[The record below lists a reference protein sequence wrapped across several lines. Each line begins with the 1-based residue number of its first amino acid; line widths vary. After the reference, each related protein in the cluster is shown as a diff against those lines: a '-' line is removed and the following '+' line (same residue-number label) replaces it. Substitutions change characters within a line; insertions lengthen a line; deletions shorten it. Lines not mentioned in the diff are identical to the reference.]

1 MSIATLKKKSKHI
14 HSKNIGKGSDGFS
27 IYGNRRI
34 LSSSLVG
41 ADSFNRSKNRTR
53 FKGSEPVGH
62 GGCCGKYNKKIMNSG
77 RQNFNDMSE
86 VKPSV
91 KNTKGMLTTRFKWLS
106 RPYPYY
112 WVQPTSQTYGYEDYL
127 KRLSCNNSLPGD
139 ASGKC
144 TSGTCTTGNKVGTYF
159 SDPSHLDY
167 ATYLKTHLLTKKCI
181 LTSGYFENNKEAYPP
196 YVNRTGEGCW
206 D

>member
-1 MSIATLKKKSKHI
+1 MSIATLKKKSSHI
-14 HSKNIGKGSDGFS
+14 HSKNISRGSDGFS

-62 GGCCGKYNKKIMNSG
+62 GGCCGKYNKNIMNSG
-77 RQNFNDMSE
+77 RQNFNDTSE
-86 VKPSV
+86 VKLSV
-91 KNTKGMLTTRFKWLS
+91 KNTKGMLSTRYKWLN
-106 RPYPYY
+106 RTYPYFM
-112 WVQPTSQTYGYEDYL
+112 VQPTAETYGYEDYL

-144 TSGTCTTGNKVGTYF
+144 SSSNKVETYF

-181 LTSGYFENNKEAYPP
+181 LTSNYFNNNKQSYPP

>member
-1 MSIATLKKKSKHI
+1 MSIATLKKKSSHI
-14 HSKNIGKGSDGFS
+14 HSKNISRGSNGFS

-77 RQNFNDMSE
+77 RQNFNDTSV

-91 KNTKGMLTTRFKWLS
+91 KTTNGMLATRHKWLN
-106 RPYPYY
+106 RPFPYY
-112 WVQPTSQTYGYEDYL
+112 WVQPTGETYGYEDYL

-144 TSGTCTTGNKVGTYF
+144 SSSNKIGTYV
-159 SDPSHLDY
+159 SDPGHLDY

-181 LTSGYFENNKEAYPP
+181 LTPGYFENNKQASPAW
-196 YVNRTGEGCW
+196 VNRTGEGCW

>member
-27 IYGNRRI
+27 INGNRRI

-62 GGCCGKYNKKIMNSG
+62 GGCCGKYSKKIMNSG
-77 RQNFNDMSE
+77 RQNFNDMSK
-86 VKPSV
+86 VKSSV
-91 KNTKGMLTTRFKWLS
+91 KTTKGMIATRHKWLS
-106 RPYPYY
+106 RPYPYF

-127 KRLSCNNSLPGD
+127 KKISCNNSSPGD
-139 ASGKC
+139 A
-144 TSGTCTTGNKVGTYF
+144 SGTCTTGNKVGTYF

-181 LTSGYFENNKEAYPP
+181 LTSEYFENNKQASPAW
-196 YVNRTGEGCW
+196 VNRTGEGCW